1 MPFPNEHAA
10 RLKDPGQYIRFRR
23 ENDKFATGIHAIW
36 GIKRDQTTELQAIRF
51 DAKKFTAEEAKKW
64 LKDHDQKAILF
75 EKATGDDNKKSDE
88 GGMSTRTVRMPPL
101 SLRANFAPRTIN
113 EDDRSVELIFT
124 TGAAVKRRD
133 FWTGKEYV
141 EVLSLDPAHIRLDRL
156 NDGGPLLDSHRPFS
170 VADQLGAVVPG
181 SVELMKK
188 AVVGRVRFSRRQ
200 EVEAIWQDVRD
211 GLVRSVSIG
220 YRIHKFEEKPGKG
233 EDGPPIRTAVDWEPF
248 EVSMVP
254 IPADAGAKVR
264 AGEVDDANECEIVA
278 TAEAAVATQTPER
291 NRSQV
296 AGEATIQEDVMAE
309 QTRSEEFRADMS
321 LTPPPTPKPAPEPTD
336 QQKGAETER
345 KRVAGIR
352 KACLNAGC
360 SRALESE
367 LIEKG
372 VSLEEAQTRVLEWVG
387 AQNQNDVPRQVSRS
401 SGHEVTVGEDPF
413 IHVREGIENALLHKA
428 HPWTKDANGR
438 EVGFKLSDKGHEYRG
453 LNLIRLAER
462 YLIKQGIRTEGL
474 SPMEVAGIA
483 LGLTSRSGMHTTSD
497 FSLLLAD
504 VAGKTLRAAYNEAPQ
519 TFAPI
524 TRAATARDFKPMKR
538 NQLGEA
544 PQLQLVLEHG
554 EIPAGTIGE
563 AKEQYSLA
571 TYAVRFAITRQALIN
586 DDLDAFSRLPLMF
599 GRQARNKE
607 SDLVWAQITDNP
619 NMGDGVALFHANHG
633 NLAGSG
639 GAIDVTT
646 ISAGRSA
653 MRVQEGVD
661 GATKLNIIPRY
672 LIVPAAKETVADQF
686 VSVNLL
692 ASQAS
697 SVNPFAGRLTVIAE
711 PRLDGVS
718 TSAWY
723 LSAAIADGQDVLEL
737 AMLEGQDGPLVEQE
751 VGFIVDGI
759 QMKVRH
765 DVGAKVI
772 DWRGLYKNAGA

>member
-10 RLKDPGQYIRFRR
+10 RLKDPSQYVRFRR
-23 ENDKFATGIHAIW
+23 ENDKFGTGIHAVW

-75 EKATGDDNKKSDE
+75 EKATGDDNKKGDE
-88 GGMSTRTVRMPPL
+88 GEMSTRVVRMPPL
-101 SLRANFAPRTIN
+101 SLRADLAPRTIN
-113 EDDRSVELIFT
+113 EEDRSVELIFT

-133 FWTGKEYV
+133 WWTGKEYV
-141 EVLSLDPAHIRLDRL
+141 EVLSLDPAHVRLERL
-156 NDGGPLLDSHRPFS
+156 NNGAPLLDSHRPYS
-170 VADQLGAVVPG
+170 VADQLGAVIPG

-188 AVVGRVRFSRRQ
+188 AAVGRVRFSRRQ
-200 EVEAIWQDVRD
+200 EVEAVWQDVKD
-211 GLVRSVSIG
+211 GLVRNVSIG

-233 EDGPPIRTAVDWEPF
+233 EDTPPIRTAVDWEPF

-278 TAEAAVATQTPER
+278 TAEAAGATQLSER
-291 NRSQV
+291 TRV
-296 AGEATIQEDVMAE
+296 AGDATIQEDVMAE
-309 QTRSEEFRADMS
+309 ETRSEEFRADMS
-321 LTPPPTPKPAPEPTD
+321 LTPPPPPKPAPEPTD
-336 QQKGAETER
+336 QQRGAEAER

-372 VSLEEAQTRVLEWVG
+372 TSLEEAQTRVLEWVG
-387 AQNQNDVPRQVSRS
+387 AQNHNDVPRQVSRP
-401 SGHEVTVGEDPF
+401 SGHDVTVGEDPF
-413 IHVREGIENALLHKA
+413 IHTREGIENALLHKA

-438 EVGFKLSDKGHEYRG
+438 EVGFKLSDKGREYRG

-692 ASQAS
+692 ASQPS
-697 SVNPFAGRLTVIAE
+697 SVNPFSGRLTVIAE

-718 TSAWY
+718 ASAWY

-765 DVGAKVI
+765 DIGAKVI

>member
-1 MPFPNEHAA
+1 
-10 RLKDPGQYIRFRR
+10 
-23 ENDKFATGIHAIW
+23 
-36 GIKRDQTTELQAIRF
+36 
-51 DAKKFTAEEAKKW
+51 
-64 LKDHDQKAILF
+64 
-75 EKATGDDNKKSDE
+75 
-88 GGMSTRTVRMPPL
+88 
-101 SLRANFAPRTIN
+101 
-113 EDDRSVELIFT
+113 
-124 TGAAVKRRD
+124 
-133 FWTGKEYV
+133 
-141 EVLSLDPAHIRLDRL
+141 
-156 NDGGPLLDSHRPFS
+156 
-170 VADQLGAVVPG
+170 
-181 SVELMKK
+181 
-188 AVVGRVRFSRRQ
+188 
-200 EVEAIWQDVRD
+200 
-211 GLVRSVSIG
+211 
-220 YRIHKFEEKPGKG
+220 
-233 EDGPPIRTAVDWEPF
+233 
-248 EVSMVP
+248 
-254 IPADAGAKVR
+254 
-264 AGEVDDANECEIVA
+264 VA
-278 TAEAAVATQTPER
+278 TAEAAGVKQMSER
-291 NRSQV
+291 ARV
-296 AGEATIQEDVMAE
+296 AGDATIQEDVMAE
-309 QTRSEEFRADMS
+309 ETRSEEFRADMS
-321 LTPPPTPKPAPEPTD
+321 LTPPPPPKPAPEPTD
-336 QQKGAETER
+336 QQRGAEAER

-372 VSLEEAQTRVLEWVG
+372 TSLEEAQTRVLEWVG
-387 AQNQNDVPRQVSRS
+387 AQNHNDVPRQVSRP
-401 SGHEVTVGEDPF
+401 SGHDVTVGEDPF
-413 IHVREGIENALLHKA
+413 IHTREGIENALLHKA

-438 EVGFKLSDKGHEYRG
+438 EVGFKLSDKGREYRG

-519 TFAPI
+519 TFGPI

-697 SVNPFAGRLTVIAE
+697 NVNPFAGRLTVIAE
-711 PRLDGVS
+711 PRLDAVS